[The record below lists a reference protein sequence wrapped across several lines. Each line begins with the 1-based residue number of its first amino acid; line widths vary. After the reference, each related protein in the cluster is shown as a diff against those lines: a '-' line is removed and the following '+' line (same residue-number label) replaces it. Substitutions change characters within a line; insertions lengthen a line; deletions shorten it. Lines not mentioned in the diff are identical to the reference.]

1 MDRAFKHPQ
10 IFADMLMFSQLYYP
24 IHNSMPKPFRYSV
37 GERIL
42 AESADGLRHIVLA
55 NTVDKHTVSG
65 REAGAA
71 HVRQVRAAIEVIKG
85 FLLLAWKLKFLS
97 HGGLTV
103 LSEKLESMSKQAA
116 RWEQWFG
123 HVASP

>member
-1 MDRAFKHPQ
+1 
-10 IFADMLMFSQLYYP
+10 MLVFCQMYYP
-24 IHNSMPKPFRYSV
+24 IHNSLPKPFRYAV

-42 AESADGLRHIVLA
+42 AESADGLRHIILA
-55 NTVDKHTVSG
+55 NAVNKKTESG

-116 RWEQWFG
+116 RWEQWFLQTG
-123 HVASP
+123 LS